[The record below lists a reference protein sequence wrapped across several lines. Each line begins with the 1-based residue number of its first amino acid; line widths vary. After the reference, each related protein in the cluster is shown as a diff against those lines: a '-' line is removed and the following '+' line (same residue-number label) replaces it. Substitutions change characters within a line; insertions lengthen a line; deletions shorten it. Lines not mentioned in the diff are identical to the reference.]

1 MSCVIGIDIGT
12 TSTVGMLV
20 RLPDVA
26 LGLESRPVDL
36 SSPHPGWAEENPEQW
51 WRNVCEITQALIGK
65 SGIAP
70 REIAAIGVA
79 GMLPAIVLLDER
91 DHLLRP
97 SIQQSDGRCA
107 EEVSELRFELDETR
121 FAERAG
127 NGINQQL
134 LAAKTRWIE
143 KHEPDIFAKV
153 ATVFGSYDYINFR
166 LTGDKRVEQNW
177 ALEAGITDLRSDTL
191 SASLLAH
198 THLADGVVPPRA
210 RSSEIIGAITT
221 DAATQTGL
229 AAGTPV
235 VGGAADFV
243 GSGLVSGLAR
253 RGDCLLKFGG
263 SVDILAV
270 SDEKRPDPR
279 LFLDYHLIPGL
290 YVPNGC
296 MSTGGSVLNWFAANL
311 AGNADSNAQAAD
323 LSIHQY
329 LDQMASSVAPRANG
343 VAILPY
349 FLGEKTPIHDPG
361 ARGAIF
367 GLSLSHGL
375 AHLWRAL
382 LESYAYAIRHHIE
395 VFAATG
401 LEMVDFRASDGGS
414 HSTTWMQ
421 IVADVIQRPLRLSAS
436 HPGSCLGAAWTAAI
450 GVGAADDWSA
460 VVRLT
465 GESRHIDPNP
475 ANADIYSEG
484 YAAFRDL
491 YRRIKDFDD
500 GGAGD

>member
-12 TSTVGMLV
+12 TSTVGILV
-20 RLPDVA
+20 RLPDLT
-26 LGLESRPVDL
+26 LGLESRPVEL

-51 WRNVCEITQALIGK
+51 WRNVCEITQSLIGK

-70 REIAAIGVA
+70 GDIVAIGVA
-79 GMLPAIVLLDER
+79 GMLPAIVVLDAR

-107 EEVSELRFELDETR
+107 EQVRQLRAELDETR
-121 FAERAG
+121 FAEHAG

-143 KHEPDIFAKV
+143 KHEPDVFAKV

-166 LTGDKRVEQNW
+166 LTGEKRVEQNW
-177 ALEAGITDLRSDTL
+177 ALEAGITELCSDAL
-191 SASLLAH
+191 SARLLAH
-198 THLADGVVPPRA
+198 THLADHVVPPRA
-210 RSSEIIGAITT
+210 RSSEIVGAITAE
-221 DAATQTGL
+221 AASQTGL

-243 GSGLVSGLAR
+243 ASGLVSGLTR

-270 SDEKRPDPR
+270 SDDKRPDPR

-296 MSTGGSVLNWFAANL
+296 MSTGGSALNWFAANL
-311 AGNADSNAQAAD
+311 AGNAGNNAQAAG

-329 LDQMASSVAPRANG
+329 LDQRADSVAPRANG

-349 FLGEKTPIHDPG
+349 FLGEKTPIHDPA
-361 ARGAIF
+361 ARGAIS
-367 GLSLSHGL
+367 GLSLSHSV

-401 LEMVDFRASDGGS
+401 LEMIDIRASDGGS
-414 HSTTWMQ
+414 RSATWMQ
-421 IVADVIQRPLRLSAS
+421 IVADVIQKPLRLSAS

-460 VVRLT
+460 AAGLA
-465 GESRHIDPNP
+465 GETWCLDPNP

-491 YRRIKDFDD
+491 YGRMKDFEE
-500 GGAGD
+500 GGARD